1 MKLRCGNCG
10 YEWEYRGK
18 GYYATCPKCRWK
30 VSTRPETE
38 KRRKRKKFEPVE
50 FVENYLNQRDWK
62 VRENANIPFSFSSL
76 FLQGA
81 NEVIEEYVLKKVYP
95 PKISRAHVE
104 GDFHIHNIG
113 WGIIG
118 YCFDEE
124 TRVLTEEGFKYFRDV
139 ELTDRVATL
148 NLNTGELEYQ
158 HPLAKQVFE
167 YKGTMLRWR
176 GRNVDLMVTPEHRM
190 LVRMP
195 TSRSSFASAKCPVCG
210 RVFKSPRGAAIHVG
224 KVHQTSGLKS
234 RTVTPWKFVSAG
246 ELAKRRA
253 SVEFKKDARWRGT
266 NHPFIEFTKSR
277 FKCQKCKC
285 WVPAKTS
292 TCPKCGS
299 NEIENL
305 TEIKC
310 FPIEPFLRFLGWYI
324 AEGNVN
330 VTKGGYRISIACLKS
345 ANRKRVAGIIRQ
357 LGLRPIIGKYHVMTH
372 SKELYSY
379 LLPLGKSKEKYIPPE
394 IKKLSPRL
402 IEIFLTEL
410 FRGDGQISN
419 GKLKCYYTR
428 SRKLAEDVVECLIKI
443 GKCGT
448 IGKDKKGGYVVSV
461 IHKSLTP
468 EFRGGP
474 EYVPYEGKVY
484 DLTVPNGTLLVE
496 RNGRIVW
503 SGNCAGWSIKD
514 LLLMGF
520 GGVPARTES
529 SPPKHFS
536 SALLQI
542 SNFLGSIQN
551 EWAGAQAINALDV
564 YLAPFIRK
572 DGLEFEEVKQRIQEF
587 IYNLNISCFD
597 DQTEILT
604 KEGFKKFEDLTEN
617 DYVLT
622 MNPVTHKIEWQKP
635 TKVIKEYYVG
645 PMVHIKNATFDFLVT
660 PNHRWYVARQGSRKR
675 YFTFVRADELKY
687 NDRIPKQGIWE
698 GKEVEYF
705 YLPRLEKVE
714 RFYSPFS
721 KKWHQRKVTYPEIA
735 IKMDDWLAF
744 LGIYLAE
751 GDCTSRANKG
761 DYIVEI
767 HQERYKEAV
776 RNILDKLPF
785 KFSERKDRFIIYSRQ
800 LWEYLRKLGN
810 SHSKYVPREFLE
822 LSRRQLQILFDSMML
837 GDGHKGKQEW
847 IYLTSSKRLADNF
860 FEICVKLGYCPRM
873 FIDPYRKSSIR
884 GRVIKPTKVCYRI
897 KIKRSKWYTF
907 GNLKS
912 KNGTLLSERV
922 DYKGKVYCCTVPN
935 EIILVRRNGIVTW
948 SGNSRWGGQTP
959 FTNVTLEMK
968 VPEDMKSEPI
978 IIGGKLLDETYGD
991 YQPEI
996 DLFNKAFLEVLLE
1009 GDARGRVFTFPIP
1022 TVNIT
1027 PDFPWD
1033 SEVSDLLFKVT
1044 AKFGSFYFQNCVK
1057 GGLDPRE
1064 IRAMCCRLQLDL
1076 RELYRRYGFF
1086 GYADK
1091 TGSVG
1096 VVTINMPRIGFLSK
1110 DEREFFE
1117 RLDRLLELAK
1127 ESLEIKRRVVE
1138 KLMKEG
1144 LLPFSARYLGSLR
1157 WHFSTIGLIGMHEAC
1172 LNFLG
1177 EGIETRQGK
1186 EFAIKV
1192 LKHMRERIKEFQE
1205 ETGNLYNLEATPA
1218 EGASHRLARLDK
1230 ERFPKIK
1237 TAGKDVPYYTNST
1250 WLPVGYTSNLAEALR
1265 HQEDLQVLYNGGT
1278 VFHTFLGESPDPAAC
1293 KLLVRRIAENFAI
1306 PYYTLTPTFSICPD
1320 HGYLSGEHWNCPTCG
1335 KPCEVYSRIVGYYRP
1350 VQNWHIGKQEE
1361 FKERLEYSPSL

>member
-10 YEWEYRGK
+10 YEWEYKGK

-30 VSTRPETE
+30 VSTRPRTE
-38 KRRKRKKFEPVE
+38 KKRRKFEPVE

-81 NEVIEEYVLKKVYP
+81 NEVIAEYVLKRVYP
-95 PKISRAHVE
+95 PEISRAHIE

-118 YCFDEE
+118 YC
-124 TRVLTEEGFKYFRDV
+124 
-139 ELTDRVATL
+139 
-148 NLNTGELEYQ
+148 
-158 HPLAKQVFE
+158 
-167 YKGTMLRWR
+167 
-176 GRNVDLMVTPEHRM
+176 
-190 LVRMP
+190 
-195 TSRSSFASAKCPVCG
+195 S
-210 RVFKSPRGAAIHVG
+210 
-224 KVHQTSGLKS
+224 
-234 RTVTPWKFVSAG
+234 
-246 ELAKRRA
+246 
-253 SVEFKKDARWRGT
+253 
-266 NHPFIEFTKSR
+266 
-277 FKCQKCKC
+277 
-285 WVPAKTS
+285 
-292 TCPKCGS
+292 
-299 NEIENL
+299 
-305 TEIKC
+305 
-310 FPIEPFLRFLGWYI
+310 
-324 AEGNVN
+324 
-330 VTKGGYRISIACLKS
+330 
-345 ANRKRVAGIIRQ
+345 
-357 LGLRPIIGKYHVMTH
+357 
-372 SKELYSY
+372 
-379 LLPLGKSKEKYIPPE
+379 
-394 IKKLSPRL
+394 
-402 IEIFLTEL
+402 
-410 FRGDGQISN
+410 
-419 GKLKCYYTR
+419 
-428 SRKLAEDVVECLIKI
+428 
-443 GKCGT
+443 
-448 IGKDKKGGYVVSV
+448 
-461 IHKSLTP
+461 
-468 EFRGGP
+468 
-474 EYVPYEGKVY
+474 
-484 DLTVPNGTLLVE
+484 
-496 RNGRIVW
+496 
-503 SGNCAGWSIKD
+503 GWSIKD

-551 EWAGAQAINALDV
+551 EWAGAQAVNALDV

-572 DGLEFEEVKQRIQEF
+572 DGLGFEEIKQRIQEF
-587 IYNLNISCFD
+587 IYNLNIS
-597 DQTEILT
+597 
-604 KEGFKKFEDLTEN
+604 
-617 DYVLT
+617 
-622 MNPVTHKIEWQKP
+622 
-635 TKVIKEYYVG
+635 
-645 PMVHIKNATFDFLVT
+645 
-660 PNHRWYVARQGSRKR
+660 
-675 YFTFVRADELKY
+675 
-687 NDRIPKQGIWE
+687 
-698 GKEVEYF
+698 
-705 YLPRLEKVE
+705 
-714 RFYSPFS
+714 
-721 KKWHQRKVTYPEIA
+721 
-735 IKMDDWLAF
+735 
-744 LGIYLAE
+744 
-751 GDCTSRANKG
+751 
-761 DYIVEI
+761 
-767 HQERYKEAV
+767 
-776 RNILDKLPF
+776 
-785 KFSERKDRFIIYSRQ
+785 
-800 LWEYLRKLGN
+800 
-810 SHSKYVPREFLE
+810 
-822 LSRRQLQILFDSMML
+822 
-837 GDGHKGKQEW
+837 
-847 IYLTSSKRLADNF
+847 
-860 FEICVKLGYCPRM
+860 
-873 FIDPYRKSSIR
+873 
-884 GRVIKPTKVCYRI
+884 
-897 KIKRSKWYTF
+897 
-907 GNLKS
+907 
-912 KNGTLLSERV
+912 
-922 DYKGKVYCCTVPN
+922 
-935 EIILVRRNGIVTW
+935 
-948 SGNSRWGGQTP
+948 SRWGGQTP

-1064 IRAMCCRLQLDL
+1064 IRAMCCLSPETLVVIKDQRGIRVRPIGQLRNVRNLEVLTPSGFRKSTWFKVPAKEWIEVTFWNGQKVRFTPDHPCLTREGLKLACELKPGDYLPFLLRGYDGEGGSYELGRFIGLYVAEGSKEKNMVVFSLEPGDLEAREFIKKFVKENFGCQVNETTIRSGIGNRDCLLLRIPSKTVKSLIEDFVGGGNAKTKWLKAKVFGMSRAFRQGLWDGWREGDKSSRDRICTVSKRLRDDAVALLASLGKHAGIAVDKRNGRLSRDPLFYVRPYTGKRKRYGTSFWIEGDQLWMKVDKVVRVKVKKQTFAYDFEVHDDNHLFVLANGLITHNCRLQLDL

-1110 DEREFFE
+1110 EEREFFE

-1138 KLMKEG
+1138 KLMGEG

-1177 EGIETRQGK
+1177 EGIEAKQGK

-1192 LKHMRERIKEFQE
+1192 LKHMRERIREFQE

-1218 EGASHRLARLDK
+1218 EGASYRLARLDK

-1250 WLPVGYTSNLAEALR
+1250 WLPVGYTNNLAEALR

-1278 VFHTFLGESPDPAAC
+1278 VFHAFLGESPHPSAC
-1293 KLLVRRIAENFAI
+1293 KLLVKRIAENFAI

-1361 FKERLEYSPSL
+1361 FRERLEYLPSL

>member
-1 MKLRCGNCG
+1 MRLRCGNCG
-10 YEWEYRGK
+10 YEWEYKGR

-30 VSTRPETE
+30 VSTRPGTE
-38 KRRKRKKFEPVE
+38 RKRRKFEPVE

-81 NEVIEEYVLKKVYP
+81 NEVITEYVLKRVYP
-95 PKISRAHVE
+95 PEISRAHIE

-139 ELTDRVATL
+139 RPTDRVATL

-195 TSRSSFASAKCPVCG
+195 TSRSS
-210 RVFKSPRGAAIHVG
+210 PRGAVSHLG
-224 KVHQTSGLKS
+224 KVHHTSGLKS

-253 SVEFKKDARWRGT
+253 SIEFKKDARWRGT

-299 NEIENL
+299 NKIENL
-305 TEIKC
+305 TEIKR

-324 AEGNVN
+324 AEGNVD
-330 VTKGGYRISIACLKS
+330 VSKGGYRISIACLKS
-345 ANRKRVAGIIRQ
+345 TNRKRIASIIRQ
-357 LGLRPIIGKYHVMTH
+357 LGLRPIIGKYHVVTH

-379 LLPLGKSKEKYIPPE
+379 LLPLGKSKEKYIPQE

-410 FRGDGQISN
+410 FRGDGRISN
-419 GKLKCYYTR
+419 GKLKYYYTR

-496 RNGRIVW
+496 RNGRVVW

-572 DGLEFEEVKQRIQEF
+572 DGLGFEEIKQRIQEF
-587 IYNLNISCFD
+587 IYNLNIS
-597 DQTEILT
+597 
-604 KEGFKKFEDLTEN
+604 
-617 DYVLT
+617 
-622 MNPVTHKIEWQKP
+622 
-635 TKVIKEYYVG
+635 
-645 PMVHIKNATFDFLVT
+645 
-660 PNHRWYVARQGSRKR
+660 
-675 YFTFVRADELKY
+675 
-687 NDRIPKQGIWE
+687 
-698 GKEVEYF
+698 
-705 YLPRLEKVE
+705 
-714 RFYSPFS
+714 
-721 KKWHQRKVTYPEIA
+721 
-735 IKMDDWLAF
+735 
-744 LGIYLAE
+744 
-751 GDCTSRANKG
+751 
-761 DYIVEI
+761 
-767 HQERYKEAV
+767 
-776 RNILDKLPF
+776 
-785 KFSERKDRFIIYSRQ
+785 
-800 LWEYLRKLGN
+800 
-810 SHSKYVPREFLE
+810 
-822 LSRRQLQILFDSMML
+822 
-837 GDGHKGKQEW
+837 
-847 IYLTSSKRLADNF
+847 
-860 FEICVKLGYCPRM
+860 
-873 FIDPYRKSSIR
+873 
-884 GRVIKPTKVCYRI
+884 
-897 KIKRSKWYTF
+897 
-907 GNLKS
+907 
-912 KNGTLLSERV
+912 
-922 DYKGKVYCCTVPN
+922 
-935 EIILVRRNGIVTW
+935 
-948 SGNSRWGGQTP
+948 SRWGGQTP
-959 FTNVTLEMK
+959 FTNVTLEVK

-991 YQPEI
+991 YQQEV

-1022 TVNIT
+1022 TVNLT

-1044 AKFGSFYFQNCVK
+1044 AKFGSFYFQNCIR
-1057 GGLDPRE
+1057 GGLNPRD
-1064 IRAMCCRLQLDL
+1064 IRALCCRLQLDL

-1110 DEREFFE
+1110 DEKDFFE

-1127 ESLEIKRRVVE
+1127 RSLEIKRRMVE

-1177 EGIETRQGK
+1177 EGIETKQGK

-1192 LKHMRERIKEFQE
+1192 LKHMRERIREFQE

-1218 EGASHRLARLDK
+1218 EGASYRLARLDK

-1250 WLPVGYTSNLAEALR
+1250 WLPVGYTNNLAEALR
-1265 HQEDLQVLYNGGT
+1265 HQEDLQILYNGGT
-1278 VFHTFLGESPDPAAC
+1278 VFHAFLGESPHPSAC
-1293 KLLVRRIAENFAI
+1293 KLLVKRIAENFAI

-1361 FKERLEYSPSL
+1361 FRERLEYLPSL